1 MAKFGID
8 SNMVFDAD
16 GKSVA
21 TRLSDHD
28 TQMAEKAKQSDLDAM
43 KANSKYM
50 LVYFCDTAYRQGTD
64 YFTSFATNGKNAGFK
79 EINILLH
86 INSDGT
92 TVEDITKFSQY
103 SSIADSVGIPITCL
117 KVHGI
122 YSYPNYLTKLYSALA
137 QLPHINT
144 VFVFNEQF
152 NSVYANGLTYPS
164 QIKTAYPNVTKV
176 GITVDYG
183 TAFKSWLPTA
193 TGDITAIQNAYDIL
207 GVHMY
212 PSCGS
217 FEEAKNTTYE
227 QCLKAF
233 NDFQLT
239 IPWQKELWLTES
251 GVLPYWQFLE
261 LPESYILTPL
271 TDQTRTIDPQRLFYR
286 ALFNSNFANRAKVI
300 VPFYTE
306 SWMNTDTLDMWNVM
320 KNIMTNRG

>member
-1 MAKFGID
+1 
-8 SNMVFDAD
+8 
-16 GKSVA
+16 
-21 TRLSDHD
+21 
-28 TQMAEKAKQSDLDAM
+28 
-43 KANSKYM
+43 
-50 LVYFCDTAYRQGTD
+50 
-64 YFTSFATNGKNAGFK
+64 
-79 EINILLH
+79 
-86 INSDGT
+86 
-92 TVEDITKFSQY
+92 
-103 SSIADSVGIPITCL
+103 
-117 KVHGI
+117 
-122 YSYPNYLTKLYSALA
+122 
-137 QLPHINT
+137 
-144 VFVFNEQF
+144 
-152 NSVYANGLTYPS
+152 
-164 QIKTAYPNVTKV
+164 
-176 GITVDYG
+176 
-183 TAFKSWLPTA
+183 
-193 TGDITAIQNAYDIL
+193 
-207 GVHMY
+207 MY